1 MILFERLFYLLLNL
15 LLQSLEEQ
23 FPSEEGYKIDDR
35 KEFKFKD
42 SAEPDTEPYLRIN
55 ISPEH
60 HEVIALEPMN
70 SEVG

>member
-1 MILFERLFYLLLNL
+1 MSFYSLLNL
-15 LLQSLEEQ
+15 FLQSLKQQ

-42 SAEPDTEPYLRIN
+42 SAESDAEPYLRIN
-55 ISPEH
+55 ISPKH